1 VLLQADR
8 LFLQKVFFEYPQ
20 EIELLNIMLFQLIK
34 LMALL
39 NKSSIVSL
47 SLKTTPNSSL
57 YVKLGSALN
66 ERKLKLVTIANL
78 SSQTICLR

>member
-57 YVKLGSALN
+57 YAEMLNSVIKLYI
-66 ERKLKLVTIANL
+66 LK
-78 SSQTICLR
+78 

>member
-1 VLLQADR
+1 MLLQADR

-57 YVKLGSALN
+57 YAEMLNSVIKLYI
-66 ERKLKLVTIANL
+66 LK
-78 SSQTICLR
+78 